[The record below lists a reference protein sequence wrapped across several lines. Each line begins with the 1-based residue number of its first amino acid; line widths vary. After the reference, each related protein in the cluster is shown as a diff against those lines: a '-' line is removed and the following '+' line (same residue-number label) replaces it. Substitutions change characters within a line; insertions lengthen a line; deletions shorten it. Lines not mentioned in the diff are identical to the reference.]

1 MVIQTGL
8 KLHLRSRRKLCM
20 LGIGKVIYI
29 NKSERLFNLGW
40 PSIYYT
46 LFFDYFVINVAR
58 QLDNIQYD
66 SGVYQSNPENPYGLH
81 NDQVITIFIID
92 LQ

>member
-1 MVIQTGL
+1 M
-8 KLHLRSRRKLCM
+8 CM

-29 NKSERLFNLGW
+29 VYAISQGLVIVRS
-40 PSIYYT
+40 SIYYT
-46 LFFDYFVINVAR
+46 ILFEYFIINVAR
-58 QLDNIQYD
+58 QLDNIHYD
-66 SGVYQSNPENPYGLH
+66 SGVYQSNPENSYGIH